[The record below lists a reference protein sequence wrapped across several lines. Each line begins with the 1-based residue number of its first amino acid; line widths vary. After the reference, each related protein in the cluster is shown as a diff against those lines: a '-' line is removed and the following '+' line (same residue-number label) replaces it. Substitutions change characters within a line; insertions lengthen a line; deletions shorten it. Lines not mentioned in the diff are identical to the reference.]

1 MASKTYPITITQ
13 QARNLPESTLR
24 WSKTENEEQSCLLQI
39 ILSISFCESKFFIPT
54 VLNNLFDLM

>member
-24 WSKTENEEQSCLLQI
+24 WSKTENEEQSCLFQI
-39 ILSISFCESKFFIPT
+39 VLSISSCESKFFIPI
-54 VLNNLFDLM
+54 LNNLFDLM